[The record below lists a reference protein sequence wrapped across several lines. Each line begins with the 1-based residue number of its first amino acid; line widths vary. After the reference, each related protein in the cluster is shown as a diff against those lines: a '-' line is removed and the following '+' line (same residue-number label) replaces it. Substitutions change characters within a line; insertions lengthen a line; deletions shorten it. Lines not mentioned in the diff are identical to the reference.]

1 MANEYHEIMLNDTTG
16 RNLTI
21 TWFADRSFIE
31 LENENTEQFDEIV
44 MPFENEELKRLHK
57 WLGERLGEKKNGE

>member
-1 MANEYHEIMLNDTTG
+1 MANEYHEIMLNDTNG

-21 TWFADRSFIE
+21 TWFADRSFVE
-31 LENENTEQFDEIV
+31 LGNENTEQFDEIT

-57 WLGERLGEKKNGE
+57 WLGERLGEKNDDE